1 MSLSLKSRTG
11 PRVGRHD
18 TPDPL
23 ARYSSAA
30 GAGSVV
36 IIRRYSTSF
45 SLACRLLPRS
55 ARQDI
60 ANVYALV
67 RLADEV
73 VDGAAAHAG
82 FSAEEVLA
90 CLDGLEQETL
100 LALDRGYSANP
111 VVHAFAETS
120 RRTGIEPDLVT
131 PFFASMRR
139 DCVAAPHTA
148 DSVET
153 YIYGSAEVVGLM
165 CLRVFLS
172 SDVDAPES
180 AGVLWDELAEPAR
193 RLGAAFQKVNFLRDL
208 CEDTTELGRGYF
220 PGVEDGTL
228 TETQKNVLVDGIR
241 DDLRAALPG
250 VRRLPASCRKAVELA
265 YALFEAL
272 TDRLAATPAAVVA
285 HQRVRVPGRE
295 KACLAGAVLLGLG
308 PARGAGRQVSA

>member
-1 MSLSLKSRTG
+1 MSLSVKARTG
-11 PRVGRHD
+11 TRPGRHQ
-18 TPDPL
+18 PDPL
-23 ARYSSAA
+23 QRYSLAA
-30 GAGSVV
+30 SAGSVV

-45 SLACRLLPRS
+45 SLACRLLPRPV
-55 ARQDI
+55 RQDI

-82 FSAEEVLA
+82 FTAEEVLA
-90 CLDGLEQETL
+90 CLDGLERETL
-100 LALDRGYSANP
+100 LALDCGYSANP
-111 VVHAFAETS
+111 VVHAFAGTA
-120 RRTGIEPDLVT
+120 RRTGIDPSLVT

-148 DSVET
+148 ESVET

-172 SDVDAPES
+172 AEDAHAS
-180 AGVLWDELAEPAR
+180 TAGERWEELAEPAR

-208 CEDTTELGRGYF
+208 YEDTEELGRGYF
-220 PGVEDGTL
+220 PGVAAGAFNE
-228 TETQKNVLVDGIR
+228 EQKRALVDGVR
-241 DDLRAALPG
+241 ADLQAALPG

-265 YALFEAL
+265 YALFSAL
-272 TDRLAATPAAVVA
+272 TDRLAATPAEVVA
-285 HQRVRVPGRE
+285 HERVRVPGRE

-308 PARGAGRQVSA
+308 PARGAGREVAV